1 MTNQSQDLIDRLA
14 REARKGRVS
23 RREFMHHSIVAG
35 LTATTAAGLWT
46 SKVAA
51 QTPNRGGTFRVAQ
64 HDGNTSD
71 QHDPGHY
78 QSNFEIAY
86 THTVRA
92 YLTMINQDGTLGP
105 DVASEWSAT
114 PDAMEWTFKIN
125 DRATF
130 HNGKKVTTADVVA
143 SMNHHRGDA
152 STSAAKALL
161 STVEDLVDNGDGT
174 VTFKLSA
181 PNADLPWIMPDYH
194 LAILPDNGDG
204 TIDWQSGF
212 GCGPYKMVELEFGV
226 GGRFV
231 RHDDWHGEGAY
242 FDEVEFLVIN
252 DPNARQTALITGD
265 VDASSLLENKTL
277 GLLGRNPNVAIDNVS
292 SAQCITMPMHVDV
305 APFDN
310 LDVRMALKLAI
321 NREEL
326 IEKITF
332 GAATIGNDF
341 HHSPAMPYFPSE
353 IPQREYDPDK
363 AKWHLQQAGMEGLS
377 VDFSTADSITTGAVD
392 AAILYA
398 EHAKAAGININVVRE
413 PNDSYWADVW
423 LVKPWCMVTWG
434 ARPTPDVMY
443 TLAYKDDADWN
454 ESHWKNPRFNEL
466 LLQAKAEL
474 DDTKRAGM
482 YHEMGML
489 MRDDGG
495 TVIPYFPNFVYGR
508 RSNVNHIGQLSP
520 AWQMDGYRH
529 ASRWWFA

>member
-1 MTNQSQDLIDRLA
+1 
-14 REARKGRVS
+14 
-23 RREFMHHSIVAG
+23 
-35 LTATTAAGLWT
+35 
-46 SKVAA
+46 
-51 QTPNRGGTFRVAQ
+51 
-64 HDGNTSD
+64 
-71 QHDPGHY
+71 
-78 QSNFEIAY
+78 
-86 THTVRA
+86 
-92 YLTMINQDGTLGP
+92 
-105 DVASEWSAT
+105 
-114 PDAMEWTFKIN
+114 
-125 DRATF
+125 
-130 HNGKKVTTADVVA
+130 
-143 SMNHHRGDA
+143 
-152 STSAAKALL
+152 
-161 STVEDLVDNGDGT
+161 
-174 VTFKLSA
+174 
-181 PNADLPWIMPDYH
+181 MPDYH

-212 GCGPYKMVELEFGV
+212 GCGPYKMVDLEFGV

-265 VDASSLLENKTL
+265 VDAASLLENKTL
-277 GLLGRNPNVAIDNVS
+277 SLLARNPNVEIDNVS

-363 AKWHLQQAGMEGLS
+363 ARWHLQQAGMEGLS

-443 TLAYKDDADWN
+443 TLAYKDDAAWN

-508 RSNVNHIGQLSP
+508 RSNVQHVGQLSP